1 MDFEKIAK
9 QRAAK
14 ASAVEVESARE
25 KLEASVKPAKGRPPL
40 TVANLEQQIKLSEED
55 PEQAAANEAEYQR
68 AFEQKL
74 VANQAAEREMLNEHR
89 AELQRRNDPF
99 EGLRPDGKRRPGP
112 KRQKDS
118 KRNDP
123 NWTSFTAFC
132 SPATKE
138 RIQKLVHLAKTA
150 GDSKITDQS
159 DALEAALT
167 AYLDKQE
174 KRLKGIIAKQMGV

>member
-14 ASAVEVESARE
+14 AEAIEVETARE
-25 KLEASVKPAKGRPPL
+25 KLEATVTPLRGRPPMS
-40 TVANLEQQIKLSEED
+40 VKELERQEARSPEE
-55 PEQAAANEAEYQR
+55 AAAEEAQYSK

-74 VANQAAEREMLNEHR
+74 AAQQAANAEELNMAR
-89 AELQRRNDPF
+89 LADPF

-132 SPATKE
+132 NPTTKE
-138 RIQKLVHLAKTA
+138 RIQNLVHLAKTA
-150 GDSKITDQS
+150 GDEKISDQS